1 MSSSLKATRL
11 HARNP
16 STAAPLGATGAQCL
30 WWPTV
35 VNTPRRLQVKVRHWI
50 LTRRHWILTSCAFAV
65 LLICADVVQPQSGK
79 DTSPQTGN
87 DASQSHNLAADFHEP
102 PTPPSCINQQ
112 LPIVNMLV
120 LGDSILWGQGLA
132 EQNKISYKVQ
142 EWLCKETG
150 RPVKVWREAH
160 SGAVIKEGEPAV
172 IKEGEPTESQHAAD
186 TKNEVFRE
194 LDGEINV
201 GRPTI
206 REQLSHSLSRFKG
219 PEVDLVLMDGCIN
232 DFNFVNLLDPDKPL
246 DQIENRTKA
255 VCYQR
260 MKPLLDEV
268 AQSFPNAR
276 IIVTGYYPIITEK
289 SARNV
294 FYRFAVGQMFARE
307 KQKWLFKDSKKQS
320 FKKLVAASRQWAESS
335 NTWLRRSV
343 DEANENAGQR
353 IKFAPTNYQPDA
365 GFGSIGSGFA
375 APKKTSLLWTS
386 RLSSTGRGGISKF
399 LYVLF
404 VLRLR
409 LLRPND
415 EVYAH
420 RKQVC
425 GALGLSSR
433 EERTCQFAAYGHPNR
448 MGVQEYVESISTQL
462 RGFVQSSDWLRAKP
476 ASAEMR

>member
-1 MSSSLKATRL
+1 
-11 HARNP
+11 
-16 STAAPLGATGAQCL
+16 
-30 WWPTV
+30 V
-35 VNTPRRLQVKVRHWI
+35 
-50 LTRRHWILTSCAFAV
+50 RHWILTSCAFAA
-65 LLICADVVQPQSGK
+65 LLICADVVK
-79 DTSPQTGN
+79 PQTGK
-87 DASQSHNLAADFHEP
+87 DPSQSHNGAAEFHEP
-102 PTPPSCINQQ
+102 PTPPTCINQQ
-112 LPIVNMLV
+112 SPTVNMLV
-120 LGDSILWGQGLA
+120 LGDSILWGQGLT

-160 SGAVIKEGEPAV
+160 SGAVIKEGEPA
-172 IKEGEPTESQHAAD
+172 ESELAAD

-206 REQLSHSLSRFKG
+206 QEQLAHSLTRFKG

-232 DFNFVNLLDPDKPL
+232 DFNFVNLLDPGKPL
-246 DQIENRTKA
+246 DEIENRTKA

-260 MKPLLDEV
+260 MKPLLDDV
-268 AQSFPNAR
+268 ARSFPNAR

-294 FYRFAVGQMFARE
+294 LYRFAIGRMFARE
-307 KQKWLFKDSKKQS
+307 KQKWLLPDSKKQS
-320 FKKLVAASRQWAESS
+320 FKKLLALSKQWTESS

-353 IKFAPTNYQPDA
+353 VKFAPTNYQPDV

-399 LYVLF
+399 FYVLF

-409 LLRPND
+409 LLQPND
-415 EVYAH
+415 EVYSH
-420 RKQVC
+420 RKKVC
-425 GALGLSSR
+425 GALDLSSDD
-433 EERTCQFAAYGHPNR
+433 ERTCQLAAYGHPNK
-448 MGVQEYVESISTQL
+448 MGVHQYVESIKTQL
-462 RGFVQSSDWLRAKP
+462 RGFIQSSDWLRVKA
-476 ASAEMR
+476 ASAEIR